1 MRRTILVLAAWASL
15 VPAAHAEWSL
25 GVEPRSG
32 IRALDTRLADYRWD
46 VEPRPFVGVDLV
58 AHRDRW
64 SLAIGVSR
72 SSTEQ
77 ATGLAGVA
85 APAVTLLETGATLR
99 AAVLRSGALRVDLG
113 VGAGHLRSTWEPDVL
128 RTDVDGV
135 SIDVRFDPVGTWIR
149 SVDARVG
156 LRLGPALHV
165 GLGAVVRQFDLETA
179 HRSGSAIVE
188 STETFHSV
196 DVALFVRV
204 VGWSAPNPET
214 SS

>member
-32 IRALDTRLADYRWD
+32 IRVLDARLSDYRWD
-46 VEPRPFVGVDLV
+46 VEPRPFVGVDFV
-58 AHRDRW
+58 ARHERW

-72 SSTEQ
+72 SSTKQ
-77 ATGLAGVA
+77 ATGLVDVA
-85 APAVTLLETGATLR
+85 APAVALFETGATLR
-99 AAVLRSGALRVDLG
+99 AAVLRRGAVRVDLG
-113 VGAGHLRSTWEPDVL
+113 VGAGRLRSTWEPDVL

-135 SIDVRFDPVGTWIR
+135 PIDVRLDPVGTWTR
-149 SVDARVG
+149 SLDARVA
-156 LRLGPALHV
+156 LRLRPALHL

-188 STETFHSV
+188 STQTFHSV